1 MRSRSCCRTCLKN
14 NRHLLEGS
22 ALTTHCREEGEEL
35 REESGEGREE
45 RGEKRVEKGK
55 KRGERGKRRERITLP
70 GRTRAGF
77 SQTLKEG
84 LQ

>member
-1 MRSRSCCRTCLKN
+1 M
-14 NRHLLEGS
+14 
-22 ALTTHCREEGEEL
+22 

-45 RGEKRVEKGK
+45 RGKKRVEKGK